1 MVSETFINFIYSS
14 ISSVT
19 IIAIGFI
26 ILNSLAYRLKISHI
40 RMFILSIWHYGFVS
54 IAFFYSINFV
64 SDSSSYFEEAVLGNV
79 LLDQTLPVRTIIFL
93 NVILNQYLGL
103 NYLGT
108 YLFYGYIGLLGILLL
123 ESTLNYYLKSKDKES
138 FIIKNFI
145 VLMPSLHFW
154 SSNIG
159 KDTIAIFAICLF
171 IWLLT
176 YKKNI
181 LFCFVPLVIF
191 SLVRPHHSVILL
203 FSIFFTLTIFLKARY
218 MIPFFILISIF
229 SFLNLEYII
238 NLSGIGLEI
247 NKNILFFLDPNFY
260 YKLDYHIVR
269 RQNLPD
275 YDGSGFINLTN
286 MLFPSH
292 IFTYLFRPL
301 PFEAKSIFSL
311 VSSIENL
318 FLIVFFIY
326 TFFNFKT
333 FKIFGKKYYLYLFFF
348 IFALIPLS
356 FLTPNFGISARQKW
370 IILIP
375 IILICCKIIQTK
387 NLKKTTN

>member
-1 MVSETFINFIYSS
+1 MVSDTSLNFIYSS
-14 ISSVT
+14 ISSVI
-19 IIAIGFI
+19 IIAIGLI
-26 ILNSLAYRLKISHI
+26 ILNFMAYRLKISHI
-40 RMFILSIWHYGFVS
+40 RIFILSLWHYCFVF

-64 SDSSSYFEEAVLGNV
+64 SDSSSYFEEAVLGQV
-79 LLDQTLPVRTIIFL
+79 LLDQTLAVRIIVFL

-108 YLFYGYIGLLGILLL
+108 YLFYGYLGLLGILLL
-123 ESTLNYYLKSKDKES
+123 DSSLNYYFKKKDRES

-145 VLMPSLHFW
+145 ILMPSLHFW

-159 KDTIAIFAICLF
+159 KDTIAIFAMCLF

-176 YKKNI
+176 YRKNI
-181 LFCFVPLVIF
+181 LFCFIPLAIF

-203 FSIFFTLTIFLKARY
+203 FSIFFTLTIFLRARY
-218 MIPFFILISIF
+218 MFPLIIMISIF
-229 SFLNLEYII
+229 SFLNLEFII
-238 NLSGIGLEI
+238 NLSGIGLQI

-260 YKLDYHIVR
+260 SALDYHIII

-301 PFEAKSIFSL
+301 PFEAKSIFTL
-311 VSSIENL
+311 VASIENL
-318 FLIVFFIY
+318 FFIIFFIY

-333 FKIFGKKYYLYLFFF
+333 FKIFDKKHYLYLFFF

-375 IILICCKIIQTK
+375 IILVCCKILQTK
-387 NLKKTTN
+387 KFKKNY